1 MLFDLYAL
9 LIVVTITGAI
19 TGAIVG
25 VTTLLYADAT
35 TLPRKV

>member
-9 LIVVTITGAI
+9 LIVVTI

-35 TLPRKV
+35 TLWRKV